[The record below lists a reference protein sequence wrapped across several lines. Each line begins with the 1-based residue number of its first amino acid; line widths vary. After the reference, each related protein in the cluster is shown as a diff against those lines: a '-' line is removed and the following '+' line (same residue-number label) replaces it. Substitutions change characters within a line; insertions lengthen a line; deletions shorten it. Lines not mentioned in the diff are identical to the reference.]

1 MIHDATEVKDKMK
14 DELQIVT
21 AFDNTVRIYAALTAG
36 VVETARQ
43 LHDTWP
49 TATAALGRILTATLI
64 MGVMHDDLRRLT
76 VRIAGDGP
84 LGGIVAVSNR
94 RGTVK
99 GYVHNPQVNLDLNS
113 LGKFDVGGAV
123 GNGYLY
129 VTKDIGLKEPYQ
141 GVVPLQSGEI
151 GEDFAY
157 YFMKSEQTPSAVALG
172 VLVGPDGHV
181 LTAGGLIIQMMPGA
195 EEHTAVYIENQL
207 TRMPPLTTLLEQG
220 MTPLRLIRK
229 VLGEDTPLKVLDGLD
244 VRYECDCSKERFIG
258 PLLTLE
264 PNEIEEMIKTQGVVE
279 VRCHFCN
286 KLYHYEQH
294 DLETGEGTHA

>member
-1 MIHDATEVKDKMK
+1 MK
-14 DELQIVT
+14 DQLQIVT

-36 VVETARQ
+36 VVETARH

-49 TATAALGRILTATLI
+49 TATAALGRTLTATLI
-64 MGVMHDDLRRLT
+64 MGVMHDDIRRLT
-76 VRIAGDGP
+76 VRVAGDGP

-94 RGTVK
+94 RGAVK
-99 GYVHNPQVNLDLNS
+99 GYVNHPQVNLDLNS
-113 LGKFDVGGAV
+113 LGKLDVGTAV

-129 VTKDIGLKEPYQ
+129 ITKDIGLKEPYQ

-157 YFMKSEQTPSAVALG
+157 YFTKSEQTPSAVALG
-172 VLVGPDGHV
+172 VLVAPDGHV

-195 EEHTAVYIENQL
+195 EDSTAIFIEERLSQL
-207 TRMPPLTTLLEQG
+207 PPLTTLLEQG
-220 MTPLRLIRK
+220 MTPLQLIQK
-229 VLGEDTPLKVLDGLD
+229 VIGEDTPLKLLDGVD
-244 VRYECDCSKERFIG
+244 VCYECDCSKERFLG

-264 PNEIEEMIKTQGVVE
+264 ADEVQEMLATKGAVE

-286 KLYHYEQH
+286 RLYHYDQH
-294 DLETGEGTHA
+294 DLETGEGSHA